1 MAPVRRSGEFPQ
13 PSVRVV
19 MQRWTAAPD
28 IGELTTS
35 FPLISSGR
43 AAYCYTSAPKR
54 SVPQMPPPGL
64 QETGPKDAAAP
75 AAGGDVGR
83 EAGTAEACCADLP
96 PLPLQ
101 TLKAALTV

>member
-1 MAPVRRSGEFPQ
+1 
-13 PSVRVV
+13 
-19 MQRWTAAPD
+19 
-28 IGELTTS
+28 
-35 FPLISSGR
+35 
-43 AAYCYTSAPKR
+43 
-54 SVPQMPPPGL
+54 MPPPGL
-64 QETGPKDAAAP
+64 QETGSKDAAAP

>member
-1 MAPVRRSGEFPQ
+1 
-13 PSVRVV
+13 